1 MGRTSP
7 KNLIAITVAMA
18 SPQLLWECVK
28 NNSSFLRKNPNMPV
42 MTAEP
47 ANLCGINSFKF
58 SGLANKKVL
67 GLSPVIKG
75 KKETIIMTT
84 SHQKNSRCRR
94 PASLCIKTGVNK
106 NATKGLKQ
114 LRKAI
119 CDKYYWRDLVDLAE
133 EKYKKIKT
141 SFKKKKITV
150 KSRRNK

>member
-42 MTAEP
+42 MTAES

-67 GLSPVIKG
+67 GVSPVIKG
-75 KKETIIMTT
+75 KKETIVMTT
-84 SHQKNSRCRR
+84 SHKKASRARR
-94 PASLCIKTGVNK
+94 PMSMHLKMGINK
-106 NATKGLKQ
+106 KAAKALAQ
-114 LRKAI
+114 LQKSM
-119 CDKYYWRDLVDLAE
+119 CDQYYRRDLLSLAE
-133 EKYKKIKT
+133 EKYNRIRK
-141 SFKKKKITV
+141 SFK
-150 KSRRNK
+150 